1 MEVTAQTMTEFN
13 VGSTKYQSVSEF
25 AKKYQLTEKDAI
37 NILLNH
43 AILASKTVNNNL
55 KTRINQTKITIAGQ
69 EYTSVQIA
77 ANKHHIPVSLLKRN
91 LKLLG
96 YKTDLVFSEFRLR
109 STPIEICDRKFKSL
123 TRFAKYAGLTNK
135 QAQRNIKQYGTRD
148 KRVYQMNNFL
158 SKHQIKIASLLFNS
172 KTQAADYFDMSPA
185 LFLQLIKL
193 PNFERVLIDTSNLAR
208 IDHIKA
214 IIPQFLIKSFNNFIN
229 SHALT
234 YNPKTHQWLITT
246 KKLVEWYQQADFL
259 K

>member
-1 MEVTAQTMTEFN
+1 MMEFN
-13 VGSTKYQSVSEF
+13 IGSNKYQSVSEF

-37 NILLNH
+37 TILLNH
-43 AILASKTVNNNL
+43 AKLDHEIVNNNL

-69 EYTSVQIA
+69 EYTSIQMA

-96 YKTDLVFSEFRLR
+96 YKTNLVFSDFTLRL
-109 STPIEICDRKFKSL
+109 TPIEICNRKFKSL
-123 TRFAKYAGLTNK
+123 THFAKYAGLTNK
-135 QAQRNIKQYGTRD
+135 QAQRNIKQYGTSD

-172 KTQAADYFDMSPA
+172 KTQAANYFDMSPA
-185 LFLQLIKL
+185 LFLQVIKL
-193 PNFERVLIDTSNLAR
+193 PNFEQVLIDTNNLAR
-208 IDHIKA
+208 IDYIKS

-229 SHALT
+229 SRALT

-246 KKLVEWYQQADFL
+246 KKLVEWYRQADFL